1 LALPSNSPLVELA
14 RSIGSGIAAGYADQ
28 VDNDA
33 RFPREAVTELKNQ
46 RLLSCYVPKSLGGH
60 GATLT
65 ELALMCEELGK
76 HCGATAM
83 VFAMHQIQV
92 ACLVHHSLT
101 DSFFASYLTDLAHNE
116 HLIGSVTS
124 EVGVGGDMRSSV
136 CAVELDGSSF
146 VLNKNSTTSSYGAE
160 ADDLLVTAR
169 TSPAAPSSDQSLV
182 LLRKGQF
189 TMEQVGNW
197 NPMGMRGTGSAPFKL
212 CGRGQALQIMQDPFA
227 TISSRSMV
235 PVSHLLW
242 AATWVGNASAS
253 MARVKGFIK
262 QQARAKPGT
271 LPPTAIRMAEL
282 APNIQ
287 LLRTSYRY
295 LLTEYEEILSN
306 PQRHEELSTVG
317 YAVKMNNLKLSGSHL
332 IVEIANKALQICGVA
347 GYKNDS
353 KFAMGRILRDSHA
366 AALMVGN
373 DRILNSNANMLM
385 ILKGD

>member
-1 LALPSNSPLVELA
+1 MVLPSQSSLVELA
-14 RSIGSGIAAGYADQ
+14 RNIGAGTAASFADQ
-28 VDNDA
+28 VDKDA
-33 RFPREAVTELKNQ
+33 RFPHEAVAQLRSH
-46 RLLSCYVPKSLGGH
+46 RLLGCYVPQNLGGQ
-60 GATLT
+60 GATLY

-92 ACLVHHSLT
+92 ACLVHHCHDDTYLQ
-101 DSFFASYLTDLAHNE
+101 SYLTELTRNQ

-136 CAVELDGSSF
+136 CAVEVQGDEF
-146 VLNKNSTTSSYGAE
+146 TLNKNSTTSSYGAQ

-169 TSPAAPSSDQSLV
+169 SSPTAPSSDQSLV

-189 TMEQVGNW
+189 TMEQAGNW

-212 CGRGQALQIMQDPFA
+212 TSKGRIPQIMSTPFA
-227 TISSRSMV
+227 TIAARSMV

-242 AATWVGNASAS
+242 AATWVGNAVAS
-253 MARVKGFIK
+253 MTRVKSFVK
-262 QQARAKPGT
+262 QQARSHPGT
-271 LPPTAIRMAEL
+271 LPPTAMRMAEL
-282 APNIQ
+282 APSLQ

-295 LLTEYEEILSN
+295 LLAEYENIN
-306 PQRHEELSTVG
+306 ADPARHDELSTMG
-317 YAVKMNNLKLSGSHL
+317 YAVRMNNLKLSGSQL
-332 IVEIANKALQICGVA
+332 IVDIANKALQICGVA

-353 KFAMGRILRDSHA
+353 KFAMGRILRDAHA

-373 DRILNSNANMLM
+373 DRIINSNANMLM